1 MSSHS
6 TSLPSI
12 TDDTF
17 AEALGAGGALL
28 VDYWAQWC
36 SPCLQLEPVLAEIA
50 ELRADQLRIVK
61 LDTAMEQR
69 TPIEQQVLRLPTL
82 QLFVDGVEVAR
93 LQGAVPRARV
103 VDLLDAHL

>member
-1 MSSHS
+1 M
-6 TSLPSI
+6 SLPSI

-17 AEALGAGGALL
+17 AEALEAGGALL

-61 LDTAMEQR
+61 LDTAVEQR
-69 TPIEQQVLRLPTL
+69 TPVEQQVLRLPTL

-93 LQGAVPRARV
+93 LQGAVPRARI